1 MTAAWMAPPV
11 RWLCRAVLRAVGVRV
26 AWHGAVPAG
35 AALLVA
41 NHRSWIDILAIL
53 AHHPCAFVGKREV
66 RAWPVVGRCA
76 DALGVVWVDRAR
88 KRDLLRAI
96 PALEGA
102 LRAGRQ
108 VLLFPEG
115 TTGPGPGCLPFKSS
129 LFEAAVRAGVPVVP
143 LHLTGSV
150 AEGDVDALAWYGDE
164 ALGPNLARV
173 RRLRGAT
180 FHVTVGAPL
189 AAAPARKPLCAAAA
203 SATSRLAK
211 QNFRPIDSSER
222 EIPRYRAIFSG
233 YTAMCDSRN
242 PMRRNSAS
250 ASEMANSS
258 R

>member
-1 MTAAWMAPPV
+1 MRLAAGAL
-11 RWLCRAVLRAVGVRV
+11 RLACRGVLRAVGVRV
-26 AWHGAVPAG
+26 AWQGALPAG
-35 AALLVA
+35 PALLVA
-41 NHRSWIDILAIL
+41 NHRSWLDILAVL
-53 AHHPCAFVGKREV
+53 ARHPCAVVAKREV
-66 RAWPVVGRCA
+66 RGWPVVGRCA

-102 LRAGRQ
+102 LRQGRP

-115 TTGPGPGCLPFKSS
+115 TTSPGPGELPFKSA

-143 LHLTGSV
+143 LHLTGT
-150 AEGDVDALAWYGDE
+150 ARAGDADALAWYGDE
-164 ALGPNLARV
+164 ALLPNLRRV

-180 FHVTVGAPL
+180 FHVTVGASL
-189 AAAPARKPLCAAAA
+189 AAGPPRKAQCAAAA
-203 SATSRLAK
+203 GAVSRLAK
-211 QNFRPIDSSER
+211 QNFRPMESSER
-222 EIPRYRAIFSG
+222 EMPRYRAIFSG
-233 YTAMCDSRN
+233 YTAMLDSWN